1 MEGKYFKFIA
11 IDKYQNYD
19 SLDNVRLVHCNA
31 LDINGNKN
39 TTGLVFYNP
48 SGNDGV
54 IVGLD
59 HRTKRLIIR
68 DSNGDVVLKD
78 QTQQYLN
85 EIKLTKISAD
95 INFIEDTEEIKK
107 MNSYVKK
114 INSYKRK
121 IEECAEK
128 SIEKI
133 NEDFKKDDEES
144 EEDTEISNPTKKLKP
159 NK

>member
-1 MEGKYFKFIA
+1 MEGKHFKFIA
-11 IDKYQNYD
+11 IDIFQNYD
-19 SLDNVRLVHCNA
+19 SFNEVRLVHCNA

-59 HRTKRLIIR
+59 HQTKKLIIR
-68 DSNGDVVLKD
+68 NSNGDVVLID

-85 EIKLTKISAD
+85 DIRLTKISAD
-95 INFIEDTEEIKK
+95 IDFIEDTEEIKK
-107 MNSYVKK
+107 MNHYLKK

-121 IEECAEK
+121 FKECAQK

-133 NEDFKKDDEES
+133 NENFEKDDEES